1 MNDLLLGASALLGL
15 SLLLGLVRVF
25 RGPTLNDRI
34 MSIQLLGTGGVAL
47 LCLLSLPLAIPAL
60 LDTALILALLAV
72 VTVIALTRQ
81 EARHDD

>member
-1 MNDLLLGASALLGL
+1 MNSLLLGASLLLIL
-15 SLLLGLVRVF
+15 SLMLGLVRAF
-25 RGPTLNDRI
+25 KGPSLSDRI

-47 LCLLSLPLAIPAL
+47 LCLLSLALALPAL

-81 EARHDD
+81 EANHD